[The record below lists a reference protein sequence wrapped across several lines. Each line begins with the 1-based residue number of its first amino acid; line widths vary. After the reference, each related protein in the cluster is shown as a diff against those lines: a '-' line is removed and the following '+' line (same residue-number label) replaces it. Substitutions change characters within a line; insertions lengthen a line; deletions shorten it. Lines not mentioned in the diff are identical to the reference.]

1 MKKLLVVL
9 FLLALTASAYAQSA
23 FKAGGNYNADI
34 VSHKLGKISYP
45 SWEISYERGLCK
57 KFSINGTYNYAR
69 RAYEENN
76 NRYWFPDGSAAGS
89 IVYGSQGY
97 IKYDQ
102 TFIVEGRYY
111 LKSNSSGIYFHLGI
125 PFTYTISKWFVN
137 TVTNQYSAKKYSDDF
152 AISTIG
158 GLGIKYPISQRF
170 GIEMNMSL
178 SPSLNF
184 LNIDYGTSGF
194 IKSGVRFFVALD

>member
-1 MKKLLVVL
+1 MIKQLIVL
-9 FLLALTASAYAQSA
+9 FLVTLTMQTNAQST
-23 FKAGGNYNADI
+23 FKAGANYNADI
-34 VSHKLGKISYP
+34 VSHKLGKINYP
-45 SWEISYERGLCK
+45 SWEISYERGLCE

-69 RAYEENN
+69 RAYEESN
-76 NRYWFPDGSAAGS
+76 NRYWFPDGTGNGY

-97 IKYDQ
+97 ILYDQ
-102 TFIVEGRYY
+102 HLIIEGRYY
-111 LKSNSSGIYFHLGI
+111 LKSNKSGIYFHLGI

-158 GLGIKYPISQRF
+158 GLGIKYPITERF
-170 GIEMNMSL
+170 GVEMNISL

-184 LNIDYGTSGF
+184 LNVDYGTSGF
-194 IKSGVRFFVALD
+194 IKSGVRLFVTLD